1 LGKIRSGVKKNRKQK
16 CEMIYFFCKKM
27 PIITIMRRSFSST
40 SVLIFVALL
49 LCLSG
54 CRNLTYWK
62 KNDPKPHKNAILTK
76 ESDVMAFN
84 DFRTIDASMVEP
96 SGGTKK
102 SFLWENSQANDINR
116 RLGVK
121 D

>member
-1 LGKIRSGVKKNRKQK
+1 
-16 CEMIYFFCKKM
+16 
-27 PIITIMRRSFSST
+27 MRRSFPLT
-40 SVLIFVALL
+40 TIFIIVTLL

-62 KNDPKPHKNAILTK
+62 KSDPKPQKNAILTK
-76 ESDVMAFN
+76 DSDVAAFN

-96 SGGTKK
+96 SGEKK
-102 SFLWENSQANDINR
+102 KNKSLLWDNSQTSDINR
-116 RLGVK
+116 RLGVQ